1 LHSAFFVELE
11 TDCSVGANL
20 VSMAKFGTRVIQKT
34 VKFLCSG
41 FLALSYA
48 SSTFVYSVRVVLYC
62 LFVSMVQRT
71 FAALGVVT

>member
-11 TDCSVGANL
+11 TGRSVGANL
-20 VSMAKFGTRVIQKT
+20 VSMAKFSTHAIQKT

-41 FLALSYA
+41 FSARSCA
-48 SSTFVYSVRVVLYC
+48 SSAFVYSVRVVLYL
-62 LFVSMVQRT
+62 LFVSMAQRT